1 MATNNYLNSYPNGVK
16 PVATY
21 APTQQQVPTFPTY
34 QPPQQTFTPPTQNY
48 FPQPQGNVYMLNNAS
63 EISNI
68 PITSGISAAISLADG
83 VLFLKTTQNGAPA
96 VFEYKF
102 HTSADTKEEQ
112 ITPVKN
118 VESILQSYEKR
129 ISELEKLLQPKKEE
143 NLQWQV

>member
-16 PVATY
+16 PAATY
-21 APTQQQVPTFPTY
+21 APAQQQIPSFSSY

-83 VLFLKTTQNGAPA
+83 VLFLKTT
-96 VFEYKF
+96 
-102 HTSADTKEEQ
+102 
-112 ITPVKN
+112 
-118 VESILQSYEKR
+118 
-129 ISELEKLLQPKKEE
+129 
-143 NLQWQV
+143 